1 MFRPFFFAILIFL
14 SGFSAASEIKGVID
28 SAKFRDDFLVIS
40 GWACQVGYDESV
52 DVHLYVG
59 GAAGKGTLVKGIKSN
74 LKSETAVTEVC
85 KSNGDQH
92 RFKFYLDNEEVKK
105 FQGKSIYV
113 HGISLIGSGNRR
125 LNNSG
130 SFTVPAPQINQ
141 SSHFLFKRDFSN
153 KPTVFWNEG
162 FLKSLKYDGKDV
174 VRVTY
179 EPYERGSKRVLGSF
193 PLNRQVTEATLSY
206 DVRFHKDFEFVRGGK
221 LHGLRGTGSLGSSG
235 CYPIEPDAWSVRV
248 TWTSS
253 GKPVLYIYDQDRTN
267 RCGHVYKGQHADVK
281 FETEKWYRVDMYMKM
296 NTGPYENDGIAELY
310 INGQQVAGADGIR
323 FTENMDSLISIF
335 SFSTFHGGSSPA
347 NAPSKTVYSY
357 FDFFTVKEGK
367 VISGRGE

>member
-59 GAAGKGTLVKGIKSN
+59 GAAGKGTRVKGIKSDM
-74 LKSETAVTEVC
+74 KSSSGVAKAC
-85 KSNGDQH
+85 KSNGEQH

-141 SSHFLFKRDFSN
+141 SSQFLFKRDFSN

-162 FLKSLKYDGKDV
+162 FLKSLKHDGKDV

-179 EPYERGSKRVLGSF
+179 EPYEQGSLRVLKAF
-193 PLNRQVTEATLSY
+193 PLSKPVQDATLSY
-206 DVRFHKDFEFVRGGK
+206 DVKFHKDFEFVKGGK
-221 LHGLRGTGSLGSSG
+221 LHGLRGNKPSAG
-235 CYPIEPDAWSVRV
+235 CHPVPEDGWSVRV
-248 TWTSS
+248 TWNKD
-253 GKPVLYIYDQDRTN
+253 GKPHLYIYHQDKVA
-267 RCGHVYKGQHADVK
+267 RCGDSYSDRNSGFTFSTDRWH
-281 FETEKWYRVDMYMKM
+281 RVDMYVKA
-296 NTGPYENDGIAELY
+296 NSDVNAWDGEAELY
-310 INGQQVAGADGIR
+310 VDGIKVASVYGIR
-323 FTENMDSLISIF
+323 LTQKMDSIVSNFSI
-335 SFSTFHGGSSPA
+335 STFHGGSNSSW
-347 NAPSKTVYSY
+347 APSKTVYSY